1 MQCESLCV
9 CVSLSPEWDPLA
21 DSGNWSGEW
30 RVQLYS
36 DPYSH
41 VPLLSVMVL
50 VLSWHLPGLYVS
62 TRHLWA
68 LNYFRNSH
76 PQSIC
81 KDHTVPLWITPVLLR
96 TNWSSCGLNWSLWGS
111 HDPLDNQLLL
121 VRITWPSWRSH
132 LSSWGSTFV
141 SFTKKLQPPN
151 SRYVFLHILPCF
163 GFGMTRWHSSHG
175 CGHCVHGSGCDC
187 ALKRRGMQRVHQTEI
202 SSDPKPDPAPLHH
215 MIRWLCQ
222 SHAMVLPTIC
232 DMSMCE
238 CLCPRW
244 PIQCTGSRFPFRL

>member
-1 MQCESLCV
+1 MVSSWQACIRAVQFVCV
-9 CVSLSPEWDPLA
+9 LVCVCSVRVCACVSLSPEWAPLA

-62 TRHLWA
+62 TWHLWA

-96 TNWSSCGLNWSLWGS
+96 TNWSFCGLNWSLWGS
-111 HDPLDNQLLL
+111 HDPLEDHTCPLEDLHLFLLPRNFSL
-121 VRITWPSWRSH
+121 QTPGVCSCMFCHVLGLEWPD
-132 LSSWGSTFV
+132 GI
-141 SFTKKLQPPN
+141 P
-151 SRYVFLHILPCF
+151 
-163 GFGMTRWHSSHG
+163 
-175 CGHCVHGSGCDC
+175 
-187 ALKRRGMQRVHQTEI
+187 
-202 SSDPKPDPAPLHH
+202 
-215 MIRWLCQ
+215 
-222 SHAMVLPTIC
+222 AMVVVTACMAVGVIVH
-232 DMSMCE
+232 SREEE
-238 CLCPRW
+238 CRE
-244 PIQCTGSRFPFRL
+244 CTKRKSVQTQTRSSTTSP